1 MVTTTGTTKN
11 FETNFPVN
19 LSEFL
24 TNVLRSKDRANSE
37 VIKRLV
43 HSYGSDL
50 IHGVIR
56 GKVVTLKHFLI
67 GLGLHNITGLKTP
80 IQVLSH
86 LGHSISY
93 DLVCEVETAE
103 AEAAQKWMSESQSP
117 QQNQDPSNRDI
128 VLTYWWF
135 DNLNQKL
142 ESQTG
147 AGAVDSTHIVEF
159 SERSHVD
166 PERSAIVNVPRSKRR
181 SLTTSAMNL
190 PSVKV
195 DKKKEPSVVSTPLSE
210 DWRQQMYEKVK
221 DFKELYK
228 IWMLG
233 RILSS
238 KDQFL
243 PTFSGWCVAIQTGK
257 LGDKEIEKTSLTYLP
272 PVNHPITDFA
282 TIYKVFEI
290 IQNRAKVANS
300 PYANVT
306 LDVGAAI
313 NAHKVLWNY
322 EEKFKNI
329 VIHLGDF
336 HFMKECFGA
345 VGSLISGSG

>member
-1 MVTTTGTTKN
+1 M
-11 FETNFPVN
+11 
-19 LSEFL
+19 
-24 TNVLRSKDRANSE
+24 
-37 VIKRLV
+37 
-43 HSYGSDL
+43 
-50 IHGVIR
+50 
-56 GKVVTLKHFLI
+56 VTLKHFLI

-135 DNLNQKL
+135 DNFNQKL
-142 ESQTG
+142 EAQTG
-147 AGAVDSTHIVEF
+147 AGTIDSTHIVEF
-159 SERSHVD
+159 SERSKAD
-166 PERSAIVNVPRSKRR
+166 PERPAIVNVPRSKRR

-210 DWRQQMYEKVK
+210 DCRQQMYEKVK

-233 RILSS
+233 RFLSS

-243 PTFSGWCVAIQTGK
+243 PTFSGWCVAIQTSK
-257 LGDKEIEKTSLTYLP
+257 YKEIHY
-272 PVNHPITDFA
+272 
-282 TIYKVFEI
+282 
-290 IQNRAKVANS
+290 
-300 PYANVT
+300 
-306 LDVGAAI
+306 
-313 NAHKVLWNY
+313 
-322 EEKFKNI
+322 NI
-329 VIHLGDF
+329 G
-336 HFMKECFGA
+336 
-345 VGSLISGSG
+345 